1 MKKNKL
7 VLLLFATI
15 VILASCNKDK
25 IDETGS
31 PLEYR
36 YVLMDTLR
44 NEKTEFNQGENIV
57 FSFQVINKGSEDLA
71 IRNFLSTAWPFK
83 VYQIITNEDT
93 LDYGYPYDGSCE
105 IGHFIIPKNDTTE
118 FNSPWVNSEN
128 NNFYNT
134 CLFVGDS
141 ALHETYLPIG
151 NFYTNFEPTI
161 EIPDIKTETKYF
173 EINFTVK

>member
-1 MKKNKL
+1 MRKNKL

-15 VILASCNKDK
+15 MILASCNKDK
-25 IDETGS
+25 IDETDS

-36 YVLMDTLR
+36 YVLMDTLG
-44 NEKTEFNQGENIV
+44 NEKTEFNQGENII
-57 FSFQVINKGSEDLA
+57 FSFQIINQESEDFAVL
-71 IRNFLSTAWPFK
+71 NFLSTAWPFK
-83 VYQIITNEDT
+83 VYQINTNEDT

-118 FNSPWVNSEN
+118 FNCPWVKSEN
-128 NNFYNT
+128 NNFYHP
-134 CLFVGDS
+134 CLS
-141 ALHETYLPIG
+141 PHPEWHETYLPIG

-161 EIPDIKTETKYF
+161 EIPDLITETKYF

>member
-7 VLLLFATI
+7 LLLLFVPI

-25 IDETGS
+25 IDKTDF

-36 YVLMDTLR
+36 YILMDTLR

-57 FSFQVINKGSEDLA
+57 FSFQIINKSSEDLM

-83 VYQIITNEDT
+83 VYQIITNKDT

-105 IGHFIIPKNDTTE
+105 IGHFIIPKNDTMV
-118 FNSPWVNSEN
+118 FNCPWAKSEN
-128 NNFYNT
+128 NNFYNL
-134 CLFVGDS
+134 CIS
-141 ALHETYLPIG
+141 PHPEWHETYLPIG

-161 EIPDIKTETKYF
+161 EIPDLKTETKYF